1 MRPAEIASA
10 IREALTLRGTTAY
23 RASLDAGLP
32 GNAIR
37 YALERRATKSDR
49 LAEICDA
56 LGLEFYVG
64 PPRDARPQAV
74 ELPGL
79 SQDSLRDLE
88 TGARALNRVVAE
100 AGGDP
105 VPDDLWPVLAAR
117 RGPGAEA
124 LADNDNLA
132 PGARPVDVVELAAA
146 AGGGAEALGEEIAGC
161 VWFRQDW
168 LASRGLDPAQC
179 AVIRVVGESM
189 EPLLNEGDF
198 DPGRPPA
205 PRPRGGAYLRRPH
218 RRRAGRQAR
227 RARPRTERGCWSAS
241 IRPGGRFAWP
251 ARCGDHRP
259 RRCGPLGRWCEL
271 RNRLQFIL
279 ADQF

>member
-1 MRPAEIASA
+1 MRSSEIVSV
-10 IREALTLRGTTAY
+10 IRQALADRGTTAY

-37 YALERRATKSDR
+37 YALEARATKSDR

-64 PPRDARPQAV
+64 PPRTEPQAARGSGV
-74 ELPGL
+74 SPAGL
-79 SQDSLRDLE
+79 DDLE

-100 AGGDP
+100 AGGNP

-117 RGPGAEA
+117 RGSAATPPE
-124 LADNDNLA
+124 NDNLP

-146 AGGGAEALGEEIAGC
+146 AGAGAEALGEEVVGC

-168 LASRGLDPAQC
+168 LDRRGLDAGQC

-189 EPLLNEGDF
+189 EPLLRDGDSILVDRKPQDRQEGRIFVVRTGD
-198 DPGRPPA
+198 G
-205 PRPRGGAYLRRPH
+205 LVVK
-218 RRRAGRQAR
+218 RAGRD
-227 RARPRTERGCWSAS
+227 ES
-241 IRPGGRFAWP
+241 GGWLLLSEHPSWKPAPWP
-251 ARCGDHRP
+251 ADAETVGQAVWTARS
-259 RRCGPLGRWCEL
+259 LV
-271 RNRLQFIL
+271 
-279 ADQF
+279 